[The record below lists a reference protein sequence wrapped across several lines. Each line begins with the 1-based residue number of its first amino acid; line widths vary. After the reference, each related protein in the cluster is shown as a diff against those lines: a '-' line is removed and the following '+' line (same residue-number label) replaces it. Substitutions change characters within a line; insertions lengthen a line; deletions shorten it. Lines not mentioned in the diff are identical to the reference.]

1 MKAISLLLLLCMVVS
16 CQEST
21 AKKNET
27 LKIGQKEVAIQSPLE
42 ESIARGEEV
51 YNDFCKQCHLPNG
64 KGVKNIYPPLANS
77 DWLKEKRKES
87 IHAVKYGL
95 QGEIEV
101 NGQTY
106 SNIMMPMGL
115 EDQEVADVMNYT
127 MNSWGNTQERMVTKE
142 EVAGVEK

>member
-1 MKAISLLLLLCMVVS
+1 MVVS